1 MKTLNIFQNQ
11 VYEDRGSISV
21 ILTKKDK
28 FERNYDLFSVN
39 YLSVERVPL

>member
-28 FERNYDLFSVN
+28 FEGKSDLFSVN